1 MLPPSELK
9 HFHLC
14 PINIVLPKVW
24 KRKLVEQIVW
34 VFSIIIFRQI
44 SKTQFCSEQG
54 VAKTETWQQ
63 YKQQI
68 QARGSWGAKISWN
81 T

>member
-1 MLPPSELK
+1 MA
-9 HFHLC
+9 H
-14 PINIVLPKVW
+14 IVLPKVW
-24 KRKLVEQIVW
+24 KPELVEQIVW

-54 VAKTETWQQ
+54 VAETETWQQ

-68 QARGSWGAKISWN
+68 QAPGSWGAKIS
-81 T
+81 

>member
-1 MLPPSELK
+1 M
-9 HFHLC
+9 
-14 PINIVLPKVW
+14 VLPKVW
-24 KRKLVEQIVW
+24 KPELVEQIVW

-63 YKQQI
+63 YKQEI
-68 QARGSWGAKISWN
+68 QARVASWGAKISWN
-81 T
+81 TWQESC